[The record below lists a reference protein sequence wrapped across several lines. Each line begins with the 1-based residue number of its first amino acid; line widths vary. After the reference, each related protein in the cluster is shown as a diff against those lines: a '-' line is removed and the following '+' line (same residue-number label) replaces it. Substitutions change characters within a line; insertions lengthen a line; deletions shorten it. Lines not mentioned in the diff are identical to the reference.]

1 MSESRELLEFIYQNA
16 KMGETTLPRVIGMV
30 SRPDLRIALCS
41 QLMEY
46 CTICGEAAEQLRK
59 AGAAPR
65 SPDGVKGAMADA
77 MLRVESVVGR
87 SPRQIAERMIRGSTM
102 GTVQMSKRIHAY
114 RYTAGA
120 DALALADRLLET
132 EENNIE
138 QMKAFL

>member
-1 MSESRELLEFIYQNA
+1 
-16 KMGETTLPRVIGMV
+16 
-30 SRPDLRIALCS
+30 
-41 QLMEY
+41 
-46 CTICGEAAEQLRK
+46 
-59 AGAAPR
+59 
-65 SPDGVKGAMADA
+65 
-77 MLRVESVVGR
+77 
-87 SPRQIAERMIRGSTM
+87 M

>member
-1 MSESRELLEFIYQNA
+1 
-16 KMGETTLPRVIGMV
+16 
-30 SRPDLRIALCS
+30 
-41 QLMEY
+41 
-46 CTICGEAAEQLRK
+46 
-59 AGAAPR
+59 
-65 SPDGVKGAMADA
+65 MADA
-77 MLRVESVVGR
+77 MLRVEGVVGR